1 LIAKAT
7 GVRQERRRKH
17 GRRGN
22 EGRVILVIG
31 ATGQQGGAVA
41 RSLLE
46 RGFGVRALTR
56 DPDKPEAREFAN
68 LGAEIVGGDL
78 EDASSIERVL
88 DGVHG
93 VFLVQQFMESGVE
106 GEVRQGRKITDAAK
120 AAGVEHY
127 VYSSVGSAHRE
138 TGIPHFESKWEVE
151 EHVRDSGVPYT
162 VLRPVFFMQNWE
174 YMREPILGGTLPQPL
189 DPDKPF
195 QMVAV
200 EDIGVFA
207 AMAFESPDE
216 WIGREV
222 DLAGDELTMPEI
234 ADTFSRVIGSKVDY
248 FQVPWEGFEE
258 QMGEEY
264 TVMYRWFNDHG
275 YEADI
280 PGLRKEH
287 PGLLSFEQYLRG
299 HGWKNA
305 GSPS

>member
-1 LIAKAT
+1 ME
-7 GVRQERRRKH
+7 V
-17 GRRGN
+17 GRN
-22 EGRVILVIG
+22 EGRLILVSG

-56 DPDKPEAREFAN
+56 NPEKPEAKELDD
-68 LGAEIVGGDL
+68 LGAEVVSGDL
-78 EDASSIERVL
+78 EDRSSIEGVLEGVQRV
-88 DGVHG
+88 
-93 VFLVQQFMESGVE
+93 FSVQQFLESGVE
-106 GEVRQGRKITDAAK
+106 GEVRQGVQLADAAK
-120 AAGVEHY
+120 TAGVEHY

-138 TGIPHFESKWEVE
+138 TGIPHFESKWQVE
-151 EHVRDSGVPYT
+151 EHVRGSGVPYT

-207 AMAFESPDE
+207 ATAFENPDE

-222 DLAGDELTMPEI
+222 DLAGDELSMPEI
-234 ADTFSRVIGSKVDY
+234 AGTFSRVSGREVNY
-248 FQVPWEGFEE
+248 FQVPWNQFEE

-264 TVMYRWFNDHG
+264 AVMYRWFNDYG

-280 PGLRKEH
+280 AALKKEH
-287 PGLLSFEQYLRG
+287 PGLISFEQYLRG
-299 HGWKNA
+299 HGWENA
-305 GSPS
+305 KS